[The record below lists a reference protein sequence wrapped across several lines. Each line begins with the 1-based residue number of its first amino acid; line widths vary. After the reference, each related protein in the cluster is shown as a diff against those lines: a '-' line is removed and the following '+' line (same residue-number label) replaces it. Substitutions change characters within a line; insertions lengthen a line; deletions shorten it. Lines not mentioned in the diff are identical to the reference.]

1 MNSNGLGRHK
11 SLTHIKHHAGAV
23 GREDL
28 VHEIPVLTPE
38 YLLPSQ
44 WVPVLGPTCLL
55 SRRTAGI
62 GVHIDFLPRW
72 SQSPSLLISGSG
84 SWPQREGLLSP
95 AARQIYRRNFPPVA
109 FIQSRTDAPSIKP
122 DHATWIVTW
131 TVLIQIRFRFIA
143 CIQIQSFSGRFIF
156 LYLSTLQR
164 TNFPGSHG
172 SKKHYR
178 LVLFRARS
186 LHSFL
191 YIIFLSWRMQ
201 TLQRAWNVW
210 RLNSQISQDGT
221 FVHYRFLYW
230 TFFYLIYLLSLMG
243 IFFPLFVCFDILWQL
258 ATTHARDNTRDRD
271 ANSSRKNDVT
281 WCDFLQGKHVSL
293 SLSRSLLPQKT

>member
-1 MNSNGLGRHK
+1 M
-11 SLTHIKHHAGAV
+11 
-23 GREDL
+23 
-28 VHEIPVLTPE
+28 HEIPVLTPE

-122 DHATWIVTW
+122 DHATWNVTW

-156 LYLSTLQR
+156 LYLSTLPR

-230 TFFYLIYLLSLMG
+230 TFFYLIYWLSLMG
-243 IFFPLFVCFDILWQL
+243 IFFSVICLFWHTV
-258 ATTHARDNTRDRD
+258 TARDDTRTRQHTRQG
-271 ANSSRKNDVT
+271 RK
-281 WCDFLQGKHVSL
+281 
-293 SLSRSLLPQKT
+293 

>member
-1 MNSNGLGRHK
+1 MNSNGPGRHK

-23 GREDL
+23 DREDL
-28 VHEIPVLTPE
+28 VYEIPVLTPE

-44 WVPVLGPTCLL
+44 WVPVLGPTYLL

-109 FIQSRTDAPSIKP
+109 FIQSQTDAPSIKP
-122 DHATWIVTW
+122 DHATWNVTW

-156 LYLSTLQR
+156 LYLSTLPR
-164 TNFPGSHG
+164 SNFPGSHG

-186 LHSFL
+186 LQSFFYILFSFHGVCKPCNEPETSGDWTHKYHKTALLFITVFCIEHSF
-191 YIIFLSWRMQ
+191 I
-201 TLQRAWNVW
+201 
-210 RLNSQISQDGT
+210 
-221 FVHYRFLYW
+221 
-230 TFFYLIYLLSLMG
+230 
-243 IFFPLFVCFDILWQL
+243 
-258 ATTHARDNTRDRD
+258 
-271 ANSSRKNDVT
+271 
-281 WCDFLQGKHVSL
+281 
-293 SLSRSLLPQKT
+293 

>member
-1 MNSNGLGRHK
+1 MTPRKAISRSINSNGLGRHK

-95 AARQIYRRNFPPVA
+95 AARQIYRRNFPPVG
-109 FIQSRTDAPSIKP
+109 FIQSRTVLLMRRQSNPITPHETWLELFWSKFDFVLSLVFEYKALVGVLSSSI
-122 DHATWIVTW
+122 W
-131 TVLIQIRFRFIA
+131 VLYQ
-143 CIQIQSFSGRFIF
+143 GRIF
-156 LYLSTLQR
+156 LAATDRKNITDLFCFERAHFIVFYIL
-164 TNFPGSHG
+164 FFFHG
-172 SKKHYR
+172 VCKPCNEPETSGDWTHKYHKTA
-178 LVLFRARS
+178 LLFITVFCIE
-186 LHSFL
+186 HSF
-191 YIIFLSWRMQ
+191 I
-201 TLQRAWNVW
+201 
-210 RLNSQISQDGT
+210 
-221 FVHYRFLYW
+221 
-230 TFFYLIYLLSLMG
+230 
-243 IFFPLFVCFDILWQL
+243 
-258 ATTHARDNTRDRD
+258 
-271 ANSSRKNDVT
+271 
-281 WCDFLQGKHVSL
+281 
-293 SLSRSLLPQKT
+293 

>member
-1 MNSNGLGRHK
+1 M
-11 SLTHIKHHAGAV
+11 
-23 GREDL
+23 
-28 VHEIPVLTPE
+28 
-38 YLLPSQ
+38 
-44 WVPVLGPTCLL
+44 
-55 SRRTAGI
+55 
-62 GVHIDFLPRW
+62 
-72 SQSPSLLISGSG
+72 
-84 SWPQREGLLSP
+84 
-95 AARQIYRRNFPPVA
+95 
-109 FIQSRTDAPSIKP
+109 
-122 DHATWIVTW
+122 TW

-156 LYLSTLQR
+156 LYLSTLPR
-164 TNFPGSHG
+164 SNFPGSHG

-230 TFFYLIYLLSLMG
+230 TFFYLIYLLSLMA

-258 ATTHARDNTRDRD
+258 ATTLFYLIYLLSLIGIFFRYLFVLTYCDSSRRHTHATTHATGTQIVRAKMTSLDVIFYRGNMSRSRSHARFCRRKHKKST
-271 ANSSRKNDVT
+271 SRA
-281 WCDFLQGKHVSL
+281 
-293 SLSRSLLPQKT
+293 SRSWKEFELDL